1 MKIVRNVLVCLIVV
15 AFFMISYFFAL
26 YLFCYKTDYAVQ
38 VETASK
44 EFDVDKAMI
53 FSIIKAESRFN
64 KNAKSNAGAIGLMQI
79 KLSTANYICDIKGE
93 QNVSEDELFVPSTN
107 IRLGVAYYKYL
118 LNKFANVETT
128 ICAYNAGETT
138 VRAWL
143 MDKTYSKN
151 GKTLSVIPYEETKNY
166 LEKVTKN
173 FSVYSKLLKNS

>member
-1 MKIVRNVLVCLIVV
+1 MKIVKNVLICLIVV
-15 AFFMISYFFAL
+15 TFFAVSYFFAL

-53 FSIIKAESRFN
+53 FSIIKAESKFDE
-64 KNAKSNAGAIGLMQI
+64 NAKSNAGAIGLMQI

-93 QNVSEDELFVPSTN
+93 QHISEQDLYVPSTN

-118 LNKFANVETT
+118 LNKFVNVETT

-143 MDKTYSKN
+143 LDEKYSKD
-151 GKTLSVIPYEETKNY
+151 GKTLSVVPYEETKNY
-166 LEKVTKN
+166 LKKVTKN
-173 FSVYSKLLKNS
+173 FSVYSRLLRGN